1 MTRILTAIFS
11 YNRARHL
18 ANCLR
23 SVYDLFPEAEVTV
36 YDDNSPDP
44 AVRAAIE
51 DAGVNA
57 RFGRGGRGRHGGLYA
72 NMQMAFRD
80 AVDGGYDYVLC
91 LQDDMQ
97 LVRPFSPAILDEVKT
112 ARARFPNVATY
123 EVRFGRGPERSRI
136 VSPDPAPD
144 NAEPAPFRDYLDVGL
159 LDVRRLDALGWS
171 FETDTHLVVSGEQ
184 TLSMRASE
192 LGVRRARLRTPFAMH
207 LPFPDLFRNRI
218 RLPRLS
224 GLRRRI
230 YRFEYM
236 SDAAMAR
243 MDARPRDQI
252 AHWRDY
258 LTVEDTNWFDR
269 WLLSGKN
276 DAKIIA

>member
-1 MTRILTAIFS
+1 MTSILTAIFS
-11 YNRARHL
+11 YNRPRHL
-18 ANCLR
+18 ANCLLSLR
-23 SVYDLFPEAEVTV
+23 EMYPTAAVTV

-51 DAGVNA
+51 DACVNI
-57 RFGRGGRGRHGGLYA
+57 RIGRGGRARHGGLYS

-80 AVDGGYDYVLC
+80 AIDEGYDFVLC

-97 LVRPFSPAILDEVKT
+97 LVRPFSQTILDEVIT
-112 ARARFPNVATY
+112 IRARFPNVATY
-123 EVRFGRGPERSRI
+123 EVRFGRGPERLRI
-136 VSPDPAPD
+136 VPPDPAPD

-184 TLSMRASE
+184 TLSLRASE
-192 LGVRRARLRTPFAMH
+192 LGMRRGSLRTPFAMH

-230 YRFEYM
+230 YRYEYM
-236 SDAAMAR
+236 SDATMAR
-243 MDARPRDQI
+243 MDARPSDQI

-258 LTVEDTNWFDR
+258 LTIEDTNWFDR